1 MNLPTHIFRSFRP
14 DWVRAGAVQGRG
26 QSAFT
31 LIEIAIS
38 LAIIAFAMVAII
50 GVLPVGMS
58 AQRENREETIIN
70 QDASIFMEAIRS
82 GARGVDDLTNY
93 VVAITNIIT
102 EFDENQKFVRDLR
115 VWHTFN
121 DSSLR
126 PKYLLTNGF
135 RIIGLLSTPKIIP
148 IDPTPPATAGG
159 HYSNYVVGI
168 FRSLSGPASDKYPQT
183 NAEVH
188 DLSFAYRMI
197 ADVLPYSEFDTNW
210 AWSGDPSIS
219 ADTVEIASRSNY
231 WREVKNLQTNLWDV
245 RLTFRW
251 PIKPNGQPGNGR
263 QVYRSMVSGHL
274 IKTNDSVLTAYPLF
288 FFEPR
293 NYVKAP

>member
-121 DSSLR
+121 DSSVR

-148 IDPTPPATAGG
+148 IDPTDRKST
-159 HYSNYVVGI
+159 
-168 FRSLSGPASDKYPQT
+168 
-183 NAEVH
+183 
-188 DLSFAYRMI
+188 
-197 ADVLPYSEFDTNW
+197 
-210 AWSGDPSIS
+210 
-219 ADTVEIASRSNY
+219 
-231 WREVKNLQTNLWDV
+231 
-245 RLTFRW
+245 RL
-251 PIKPNGQPGNGR
+251 N
-263 QVYRSMVSGHL
+263 SSH
-274 IKTNDSVLTAYPLF
+274 
-288 FFEPR
+288 
-293 NYVKAP
+293 